1 MNLTK
6 LRARRHWYYPAS
18 HADMDQAER
27 QLGYKLPRLLAV
39 VYKFLGN
46 GTVGADGTPES
57 LQDLPIIMPL
67 EESVRLALSFAAD
80 PGLAGLF
87 PFADFGC
94 ANWMCAKTGSDFVY
108 RVSGEDVPFPIAL
121 DLEQWLT
128 QFGEGWPSENH
139 LRLLCEAGHRDM
151 ARLMLTNG
159 RLIERAKG
167 LDRTNDDCDLNP
179 HLQLTHIADQVVA
192 DVRSQGFSDS
202 NREEVYLMWLT
213 TEVFKGTPSPV

>member
-1 MNLTK
+1 
-6 LRARRHWYYPAS
+6 
-18 HADMDQAER
+18 MDQAER
-27 QLGYKLPRLLAV
+27 RLGYKLPRLLAV
-39 VYKFLGN
+39 VCKFLGN

-67 EESVRLALSFAAD
+67 EESVRL
-80 PGLAGLF
+80 
-87 PFADFGC
+87 
-94 ANWMCAKTGSDFVY
+94 
-108 RVSGEDVPFPIAL
+108 PFPIAL

-159 RLIERAKG
+159 RLIERANG

-202 NREEVYLMWLT
+202 NREEVMWLT